1 MKAKKLFVCGLTTLA
16 TIALASCGGND
27 DLENRIKAVQKVAN
41 QGIATIGG
49 VDMIANSASPT
60 RLNANNSE
68 SISLAKQSQ
77 TKIGGKTYTVQIE
90 WSYDQNKYGKP
101 VSEDKTSSSC
111 VYKWEDSST
120 DDTHLYVGFN
130 YSLEKEQSFAF
141 DGVLTCGDGATASV
155 HYDCTL
161 SILELTFTEMSHAE
175 FYEVGE
181 VDEKTRFINWQNAE
195 GRNKDYYYNNGHKI
209 TIRGKLTYLTPDK
222 NFAYLVNGNRVISLY
237 HIDLLSDPSVFEVGK
252 YYETSCYI
260 ASYFGSVQCSN
271 MSQIYE
277 LTEEEATEKG
287 VETIDTTPITLTGKQ
302 MNGEFGTDIGR
313 INQFSDYHHRMG
325 TISGT
330 YVSGS
335 LTSTN
340 GKKRFTFKLKTA
352 DETEVVIQHNYHV
365 DGGSGT
371 IGQAIIDK
379 ISNASTNTIT
389 VKGALTYASTN
400 ETAPDSFEPGNEG
413 GWTLVPLSADD
424 VIVA

>member
-16 TIALASCGGND
+16 TVALASCGGND

-41 QGIATIGG
+41 QGIATVSG
-49 VDMIANSASPT
+49 VDMIANSATPT

-90 WSYDQNKYGKP
+90 WSYDQSKYGKP

-130 YSLEKEQSFAF
+130 YSLEKEQSFDF

-161 SILELTFTEMSHAE
+161 SILELTFTEMSHTE
-175 FYEVGE
+175 FYEVGD
-181 VDEKTRFINWQNAE
+181 VDGKTRFINWQNAA

-209 TIRGKLTYLTPDK
+209 TIRGKLTYLAPDK
-222 NFAYLVNGNRVISLY
+222 NFAYLVNGNKVISLY
-237 HIDLLSDPSVFEVGK
+237 HIDLLSDPSVFVVGK

-277 LTEEEATEKG
+277 LTEEEAIEKG
-287 VETIDTTPITLTGKQ
+287 VETIDTTPIDLTGKQ
-302 MNGEFGTDIGR
+302 MNGVFGTDDR

-330 YVSGS
+330 FVSGIS
-335 LTSTN
+335 ESTN
-340 GKKRFTFKLKTA
+340 GKGRFTFKLRTA
-352 DETEVVIQHNYHV
+352 DGTEVVIQHNYHV
-365 DGGSGT
+365 DSGSGT
-371 IGQAIIDK
+371 IGNAIIDK
-379 ISNASTNTIT
+379 VLNAGTKTIT
-389 VKGALTYASTN
+389 VTGALTYNSTN

-424 VIVA
+424 VTVA